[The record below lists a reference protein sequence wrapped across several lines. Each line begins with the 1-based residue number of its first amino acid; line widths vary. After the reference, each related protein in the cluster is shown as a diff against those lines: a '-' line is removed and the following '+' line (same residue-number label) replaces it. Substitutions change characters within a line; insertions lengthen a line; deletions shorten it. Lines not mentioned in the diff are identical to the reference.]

1 MEGFLAMTTDLIT
14 KLFLV
19 HSVIRRAINTSFK
32 QAGLAWNFEHFIFLT
47 SIPASKGIP
56 LKYIATTVFGRD
68 QSAMRRALSALE
80 RGRLIRLKREA
91 EDRRH
96 LRVHI
101 TSEGIEVLASLNRLA
116 HDSMDTALFS
126 DEQETL
132 VKLSGMLDQL
142 QPHMDYES
150 SQVA

>member
-1 MEGFLAMTTDLIT
+1 MTTDLIT

-19 HSVIRRAINTSFK
+19 HSVIRRAINTAFK
-32 QAGLAWNFEHFIFLT
+32 QAGLVWNFEHFIFLAA
-47 SIPASKGIP
+47 IPAGKGIP

-68 QSAMRRALSALE
+68 QSAMRRALSTLE
-80 RGRLIRLKREA
+80 KAKLIKLKREI

-116 HDSMDTALFS
+116 LNSIDQTLFS

-142 QPHMDYES
+142 QPHMDYEP